1 MGKEINNVV
10 MPGIKR
16 DVHDKF
22 REAAAQQG
30 ESADEI
36 LSDFM
41 KDYIVS
47 GGHPEQVVNR
57 WPWSNNTVKEEK
69 Q

>member
-1 MGKEINNVV
+1 MEKEINNVV
-10 MPGIKR
+10 MPGIEKE
-16 DVHDKF
+16 VVNKF
-22 REAAAQQG
+22 REAAALQG
-30 ESADEI
+30 ETADEI

-57 WPWSNNTVKEEK
+57 WPWSKNTVKEEK